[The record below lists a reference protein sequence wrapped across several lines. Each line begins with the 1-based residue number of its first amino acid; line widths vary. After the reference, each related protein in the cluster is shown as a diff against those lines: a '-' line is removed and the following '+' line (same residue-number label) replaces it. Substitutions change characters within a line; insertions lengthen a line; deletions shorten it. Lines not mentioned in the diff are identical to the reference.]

1 MKANHFK
8 YKKAQLKEKKEK
20 CFSVFYCITLSDVLP
35 PQEIPTE
42 VND

>member
-8 YKKAQLKEKKEK
+8 YKKAQLKEKMEK
-20 CFSVFYCITLSDVLP
+20 YFTVFHCITLSDVLP

-42 VND
+42 VNE